1 MEIVTIVT
9 IVTVVT
15 VVTIIIIIVVVVI
28 SQQQYQLQMIDGLK
42 HQNKMKKKT
51 LHDNSESAYLNNYK
65 IIV

>member
-15 VVTIIIIIVVVVI
+15 VVTIIIIVVVVI